1 MIHLVR
7 NKEMKSQEGGGER
20 AEERGREGE
29 RGGQRQIHINYLI
42 YLTSISRPDSPPI
55 KYIDNTLCMTV
66 VLAEWHE
73 NSCLV
78 HAREYL

>member
-20 AEERGREGE
+20 AEERGR
-29 RGGQRQIHINYLI
+29 GQRQINYLIAAI

-66 VLAEWHE
+66 VLAERHE
-73 NSCLV
+73 KSCLV